1 MKRHFRH
8 IVQSAATLLSNPHIP
23 NFFNGTINK
32 SASKQVCVPGLNCY
46 SCPGAAGACPIGS
59 LQSVMGSRGQSFSF
73 YVTGLLLL
81 FAALLGRFICGF
93 LCPFGLVQ
101 DLLHKIKIP
110 KLTVPSKPDRVLRY
124 LKYATL
130 ALVIFAPLF
139 MTDAFGIGTPA
150 FCKYICPAGTLQ
162 GGIPLLISNPTL
174 RQAAGWLFSW
184 KMLVLIAILVLSVLI
199 YRPFCKYLCPLGA
212 FYGLFNK
219 LSLYHMSLDKSR
231 CIDCGKCEKACKM
244 GVKVTEDVNSAECIR
259 CGDCKHV
266 CPTGAI
272 YSGFMP
278 RKTETKGTNPPS
290 IPL

>member
-1 MKRHFRH
+1 MKKYFRH

-124 LKYATL
+124 LKYAML

-139 MTDAFGIGTPA
+139 MTDVFGIGTPA

-259 CGDCKHV
+259 CGDCKHA